1 MAIASTA
8 SVLTEC
14 FADLHLVQHQD
25 VAMVHVLVVEAH
37 EGVVPCQQVRQWV
50 VLSLVGVFDEHIDEH
65 IQDVRPF
72 FEHGGVDLLFALE
85 V

>member
-37 EGVVPCQQVRQWV
+37 KGVVPCQQVRQWV
-50 VLSLVGVFDEHIDEH
+50 VLSLVGVFDEY
-65 IQDVRPF
+65 IQDVQPF